1 MLGALLSIHLLTL
14 KLTKG
19 TAFESLRKG
28 MEIGNGRNSPS
39 QSISRMSGHSLS
51 IQSLKLD
58 DNITAKGS
66 KSKRAERG
74 PLPAMGMFTQKIAD
88 CAEEFGHRDGGIP
101 DIDVDDDSHHAV
113 NVPLLRRNEES
124 KSREQKEDNYA
135 TMVIHPHKSSAIPQS
150 QIKQKAVDLD
160 LDRERKD
167 VPFGGVDPF
176 MDAQS
181 TQTMIVK
188 QLEVERS
195 GKVEVRLNAL
205 ENASSGAALLSEDS
219 TESSEDDDRDPIDG
233 SEEEEE
239 AAVEEQRRRHKSQA
253 SDKSHHSRSMIITE
267 DLSIAHLAAS
277 LQRDSDDTEND

>member
-1 MLGALLSIHLLTL
+1 
-14 KLTKG
+14 
-19 TAFESLRKG
+19 

-101 DIDVDDDSHHAV
+101 DIDIDDDSHHAV
-113 NVPLLRRNEES
+113 NVPLLRQNEES

-205 ENASSGAALLSEDS
+205 EKASRGAALLSEDS

>member
-1 MLGALLSIHLLTL
+1 M
-14 KLTKG
+14 
-19 TAFESLRKG
+19 
-28 MEIGNGRNSPS
+28 
-39 QSISRMSGHSLS
+39 
-51 IQSLKLD
+51 
-58 DNITAKGS
+58 
-66 KSKRAERG
+66 
-74 PLPAMGMFTQKIAD
+74 
-88 CAEEFGHRDGGIP
+88 
-101 DIDVDDDSHHAV
+101 
-113 NVPLLRRNEES
+113 PLLRRDEES

-205 ENASSGAALLSEDS
+205 EKASSGAALLSEDS

-233 SEEEEE
+233 SEEEEAE
-239 AAVEEQRRRHKSQA
+239 VEEQRRRHKSQA